1 MRYSEIVASDV
12 VLSEASEQQEGFE
25 MMARSII
32 TALSNKTFQHFL
44 KMLTGYPSMHL
55 EIYDC
60 AGVSIDEV
68 YPNRKGVSKLP
79 DSLKAFYKA
88 NRNLVVTVDEAR
100 GNVKGQYQPKRYEGG
115 QPVITLF
122 YDPED
127 FAKAIEKNT
136 TSYPV
141 NPWELGKF
149 FNTRFDTL
157 VHELTHAYDA
167 WASSGKYIG
176 HPRTAEF
183 YKDTKNYDKYL
194 NQPLEINARFYQ
206 VVSQMY
212 HERRKTWK
220 EYLNYFRWNFPGW
233 KLLPDDEKRR
243 LIQRLAVEYGKHN
256 TPKPMDISG
265 QVKRLEA
272 KLEQR
277 YGTQINLY
285 FNDHVDSIVVNHIET
300 KDKQQRAEILWA
312 VTRLADVYRKT
323 VTTSEPFQAQT
334 LKDLGFVANRGRNK
348 DYRTRD
354 AFYRR
359 SKRADVTSPGGLM
372 KAA

>member
-1 MRYSEIVASDV
+1 MRYSEIVGHDV
-12 VLSEASEQQEGFE
+12 VLSEASEQQQGFE

-32 TALSNKTFQHFL
+32 SALSNKTFRHFL
-44 KMLTGYPSMHL
+44 EMLKYHPSRHFD
-55 EIYDC
+55 IYDC
-60 AGVSIDEV
+60 AGVSIEQV

-88 NRNLVVTVDEAR
+88 NRNLVVSVDEAR
-100 GNVKGQYQPKRYEGG
+100 RNVNGQYRPPRYKGEAP
-115 QPVITLF
+115 QITLF
-122 YDPED
+122 YDAGD
-127 FAKAIEKNT
+127 FSKAIEKNAGT
-136 TSYPV
+136 YPI

-149 FNTRFDTL
+149 FEKRFDTL

-167 WASSGKYIG
+167 WASAGKYIS

-183 YKDTKNYDKYL
+183 YKNTDDHDAYL

-206 VVSQMY
+206 TVSKMY
-212 HERRKTWK
+212 HERRKPWK
-220 EYLNYFRWNFPGW
+220 EYLSHFRWNFPGW
-233 KLLPDDEKRR
+233 KLVPEDEKRR
-243 LIQRLAVEYGKHN
+243 LIQRLAIEYGKHN
-256 TPKPMDISG
+256 TPKPMDISA
-265 QVKRLEA
+265 QVKSLEA

-285 FNDHVDSIVVNHIET
+285 FNDHVDSVVVNHIQS

-359 SKRADVTSPGGLM
+359 SKRAEVTSPGGLM